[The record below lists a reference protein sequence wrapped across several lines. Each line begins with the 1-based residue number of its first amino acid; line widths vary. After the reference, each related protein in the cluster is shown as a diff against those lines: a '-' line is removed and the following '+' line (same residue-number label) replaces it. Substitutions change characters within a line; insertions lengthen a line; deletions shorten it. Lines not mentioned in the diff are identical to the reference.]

1 MKVLILAALVAVS
14 AGRPRF
20 LVIPLGTSSSRA
32 RRTSPSTGCLR
43 VWPGRR
49 GQLRTRTATRTL
61 LMLTPLTLPR
71 NVMLRLLAA
80 TPTLPPTQLRVR
92 TTLTTERTPAATA
105 PSAGTP
111 TTPSSS
117 PDTET
122 QQSSFFGRIKIF
134 GSAQVQL
141 LLLNI
146 PS

>member
-1 MKVLILAALVAVS
+1 M
-14 AGRPRF
+14 G
-20 LVIPLGTSSSRA
+20 
-32 RRTSPSTGCLR
+32 TGCLR

-49 GQLRTRTATRTL
+49 GQLRTRTTTRAPL
-61 LMLTPLTLPR
+61 ILTPFLMPR

-80 TPTLPPTQLRVR
+80 TPTLPPTQLLVR
-92 TTLTTERTPAATA
+92 TTLTTERTPAGTA
-105 PSAGTP
+105 PSAGT
-111 TTPSSS
+111 TTTLSPS

-146 PS
+146 PSHPP

>member
-1 MKVLILAALVAVS
+1 M
-14 AGRPRF
+14 G
-20 LVIPLGTSSSRA
+20 A
-32 RRTSPSTGCLR
+32 RHTSPSTGCLR

-49 GQLRTRTATRTL
+49 GQLRTRTTTRAP
-61 LMLTPLTLPR
+61 LMLMPLMPR

-80 TPTLPPTQLRVR
+80 TPTLPPTQLLVR

-146 PS
+146 PSHPP